1 MENLPC
7 KWLQFMT
14 FHRAQLKSSDTNIH
28 VFLSNIIL
36 EQVTFNNFFAVII
49 DNNLPFERHQVY
61 SKNTI
66 SKGLGIL
73 TVFGV
78 LTLIDISLSKHI

>member
-1 MENLPC
+1 MI
-7 KWLQFMT
+7 

-36 EQVTFNNFFAVII
+36 EQVTFNNFLAVII

-61 SKNTI
+61 SKNLI

-78 LTLIDISLSKHI
+78 LTLIDISLSKHIYAMNE